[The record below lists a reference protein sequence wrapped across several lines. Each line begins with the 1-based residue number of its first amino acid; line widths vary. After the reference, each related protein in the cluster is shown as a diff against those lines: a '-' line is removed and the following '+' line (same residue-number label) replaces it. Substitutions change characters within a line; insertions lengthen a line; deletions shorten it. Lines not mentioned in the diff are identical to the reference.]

1 MRAQVGDFPH
11 LPNGR
16 RSVFVASTDFLE
28 STDLK
33 KEAIFMAT
41 GTGTAPALEPQADVR
56 TETAETSVAQPVTL
70 KERIQRLL
78 STIFEGREEH
88 AGWHQ

>member
-1 MRAQVGDFPH
+1 
-11 LPNGR
+11 
-16 RSVFVASTDFLE
+16 VFAANTDFLE
-28 STDLK
+28 STDSG
-33 KEAIFMAT
+33 KEAIVMAA
-41 GTGTAPALEPQADVR
+41 GTGTAPAREPQADVK
-56 TETAETSVAQPVTL
+56 TETAETSTAQPVTL

>member
-1 MRAQVGDFPH
+1 
-11 LPNGR
+11 
-16 RSVFVASTDFLE
+16 
-28 STDLK
+28 
-33 KEAIFMAT
+33 MAA
-41 GTGTAPALEPQADVR
+41 GTGTAPAREPQADVK
-56 TETAETSVAQPVTL
+56 TETAETSTAQPVTL

>member
-1 MRAQVGDFPH
+1 
-11 LPNGR
+11 
-16 RSVFVASTDFLE
+16 
-28 STDLK
+28 
-33 KEAIFMAT
+33 MAT